1 MTLSVL
7 QNIIIE
13 EYKMNI
19 SGVLLSLV
27 TSLNILGNPNNMVND
42 VKDGLRDLAALTKHS
57 GGKGFIKGTKGLV

>member
-42 VKDGLRDLAALTKHS
+42 VKDGLRDLAALTKQS

>member
-1 MTLSVL
+1 
-7 QNIIIE
+7 
-13 EYKMNI
+13 MNI

-42 VKDGLRDLAALTKHS
+42 VKDGLRDLAALTKQS